1 MNRTPSLKP
10 RQTVVSVPEHGDGR
24 TAGRP
29 VRLAFGIALWMI
41 GLVILAARAS
51 RSWWGRQDKWV
62 SFSCV
67 TNR

>member
-10 RQTVVSVPEHGDGR
+10 RQTVVSVPAHGDGR
-24 TAGRP
+24 TVGSP

-51 RSWWGRQDKWV
+51 RSWWDVRISW
-62 SFSCV
+62 
-67 TNR
+67 